1 MKRDLKQRYLAAVF
15 LSAFVMLIS
24 VPQIARAAV
33 EYPRFMELKHAIT
46 LAEPW
51 WINALTIVDRDA
63 NDARWISEDE
73 DNKVGPDI
81 YIDGHLICSPW
92 WELCWTNL
100 SDKNEGLLW
109 QCAKNDGWWGEGW
122 DDEVP
127 TAFSKTINGVTYT
140 VRFWNPTNNNTSK
153 KMYVGVAV
161 HIDKVAAG
169 STHTIEVRGYWGTST
184 SDTVYKKVSNPIVY
198 NASGFTSLFPENDI
212 LTERENADY
221 ITINGYLN
229 SSYTTNIRTVSGD
242 ASKNYD
248 GKYYSAAEGKTLTS
262 SDFSISAEYNDLS
275 DTNYGYHSIWFQRSI
290 EFDAVDDEDTHGK
303 TITWPKTTVYKWT
316 KYDNLPD
323 FVKCYGTPKLK
334 ATPDMWNKQITVSW
348 EANVEDDHSAAGT
361 WTVNR
366 YPKGNSGQRTAI
378 AENLEYDT
386 SKRTYEF
393 IDTGADYDTDYTYE
407 VVFMPNRGKT
417 GVNKIRS
424 QRLTETV
431 DACISRSF
439 SISTPTIQNG
449 FDYINLSWTSQQFGA
464 SGDYVFNV
472 MRTDSTDA
480 NDNPVAWE
488 KIGTVNVPS
497 TSTTSFSYKDTEV
510 PNALTTYYYKV
521 TTTVAGKDFESG
533 YASGKTT
540 ATTLITGLSATK
552 GDYNGVVK
560 ISWDVKQVGTTSTSF
575 LLKRREKGGNGT
587 WVVVYKTSG
596 TEATYFYEDNTA
608 LPGKYYD
615 YRVEIA
621 SDGSFVADEGFCR
634 ATGVVS
640 GRISYGTGTAVS
652 DTRVDLKL
660 NDEGNSGQFYAMH
673 TKGLS
678 GGIRTDSS
686 FSSKVT
692 ETFKGKAYTVQ
703 MYVCPDK
710 DQDYTVF
717 FDLGSSK
724 MKFLT
729 REGTN
734 HKTVLKLGSGPVFQN
749 MPLPANEYTSLTL
762 SVDTNQNATLTAIYA
777 SGKVVEQTF
786 TAPNDFSNTGI
797 CFGGVYNA
805 TANDSTKEGFSG
817 YVDEM
822 RVFAGKALTREEILK
837 NYNHT
842 LSGSED
848 GLFIYWPADEGIDGQ
863 TMVYDYSKTGGVA
876 NGNHGVIGQGVT
888 PVCDTLSIPKSN
900 QLGLFALSDEVG
912 NYVIRGVPFSGDGT
926 NYMVVPSKGAHE
938 FSPVY
943 LTRYVSASSLVH
955 SGVDFTDASS
965 FPVSGKVHYYGTEYP
980 VEGCNLYVDGD
991 ICSKDGEIITTD
1003 AEGKFTIS
1011 VPIGKHYI
1019 EIKKDGHT
1027 FAGGGRYPEDP
1038 KRIGETEEFKEA
1050 MTGLAFFDSTLVN
1063 FSGRVVGGDIE
1074 GNKPIGFGKSVN
1086 NIGQAQIVLTPTN
1099 DKYSLNIVEIKK
1111 DGVVYTE
1118 VNDSSLQCPPGNEK
1132 IKSEAYR
1139 GGGDNS
1145 KNIYIRTDK
1154 ATGEFSAMVPPLQY
1168 KISPITIAKGG
1179 MKITTDNMTINMSNP
1194 QTQVSDTL
1202 TLDDGTSQVYTY
1214 NFGLRQTY
1222 HSSPMFSVV
1231 QKDHDDGAFGVKS
1244 YTFAENGD
1252 SITVTPYTIAENG
1265 KVNYTYGGAIFE
1277 SENKYT
1283 FNIRGYEYYENKD
1296 GYEETPTH
1304 YQNEVPLEDMKVTI
1318 SNQLS
1323 SEQVVYA
1330 SDHEGAGTVVEGTT
1344 QSIEVELDSTGCA
1357 TYVWKAGLPN
1367 ITSPYTRSLDM
1378 SYEIDNNYY
1387 TWGPLPGIILGSL
1400 SSGNNFVTSGPD
1412 LIQMILRDPPGT
1424 NSFASWTKGS
1434 VTSTTKSKGDVWD
1447 SETELTVETH
1457 LSPAITTSVG
1467 FGVAL
1472 LNTIEA
1478 YDDVTVGANVRV
1490 EGESADTWSTT
1501 FSAMETVSTSD
1512 QPEYVGA
1519 NGDVFMGISNNIL
1532 YGIATNLG
1540 FHREGDAINLNTKEV
1555 WTTGL
1560 QFTTSFRYTAW
1571 HIENVLIPNLRSMR
1585 DNLLQTVESSEYESA
1600 VGTATMKSPKYI
1612 TMLSPDDPK
1621 FGSDNHDTTVWG
1633 DNATA
1638 GPSSTG
1644 KSYKMIVPVNNT
1656 DSIKVYT
1663 DSVLWCNNQI
1673 QIWENALAVNEEQK
1687 VTVYKDREKYL
1698 DKNYSFDAGT
1708 TINETQTTES
1718 SEGSTYDCTVV
1729 GSAVIGNTAG
1739 ATINKVGLVVEA
1751 STRTGGGTHVQTE
1764 STTTDV
1770 AEFAYTLADADA
1782 ADAITVD
1789 VYKYG
1794 NYGPIF
1800 RTRGGQTSGPY
1811 EGKVETKYYNPGTTI
1826 MEATM
1831 QIEKPVIDV
1840 ESAILSDIPSGSAAN
1855 FTLNMSNQ
1863 SETGDDVYYKL
1874 LLIDDSASS
1883 SAKISINGMPLTE
1896 SRIIKIPAGETVT
1909 KVLQLSQTD
1918 LSVLDFNNIG
1928 IVLASQTQYDATTTW
1943 EQIADTAYITAHF
1956 VPSSSPVTMALDH
1969 TTLNSSVGSDLNIS
1983 FSQFDRT
1990 YRNLKAFRIQY
2001 KKQGNTDWTTVR
2013 EYVLNVSDTTGH
2025 NQLLPETGSTV
2036 AYLLPMESYSDG
2048 NYTFRVLSVTRG
2060 TQGEVTRS
2068 SNEIALVKDMQKPVP
2083 LGQPSP
2089 ADGILSV
2096 GDDISITFN
2105 ESILGSELT
2114 DGNFLVTGV
2123 LNGSEVDHG
2132 TALRMSNTDVAAT
2145 TEADISLADKDFSI
2159 DVWVRATGPGTL
2171 LEHGNATSKFT
2182 VSVDENYRLVV
2193 GLGSQTYTSDG
2204 YMPSDEWAF
2213 LSLSYDVQASG
2224 ALLNAAV
2231 SHGQY
2236 TTTLFSNTRV
2246 PAYEGSGKLAVGC
2259 KMQGAIHELA
2269 LWDEAHDMSSAL
2281 LSRSKTKNP
2290 STAHLVGYWKM
2301 GEGEGTTI
2309 TDYARNRHMHMA
2321 DATWYLD
2328 NENKAVALDGTSHLD
2343 IHTAE
2348 ISPLST
2354 DNCAIELWMRADK
2367 QQGETQLFISGE
2379 VSLWMTADGMLRLT
2393 SAGNTYDA
2401 GTESILDNAWHHV
2414 ALNILRTGNAAV
2426 YVDGVR
2432 TFATSASN
2440 IGQTGSSV
2448 LTIGARRINNDGII
2462 TYDRALKGEIDEVR
2476 LWNATLNADIIK
2488 QRSHQRLTGTEDG
2501 LVAYYPFET
2510 KTVNSGQVVTKSTPD
2525 DICGSGHY
2533 AAYGTALTYTDE
2545 APALRAKPTETNV
2558 PFTYT
2563 ASDNTIVIDIDA
2575 DAATIEGCTLHF
2587 TVKNVSD
2594 NNGNK
2599 SSAITWSAFVSQCE
2613 LAWAEPTVSTV
2624 KHVADEATISATI
2637 VNNGGQQ
2644 QMWTLAGMPSW
2655 LVADATGG
2663 TTEALEQTPVTF
2675 TVSKSAPI
2683 GKHELTLYLTG
2694 NESLVTPLEIT
2705 VTVKGDEPDWSID
2718 PQLYDGTMNLIGSLS
2733 IQGVPSG
2740 DSDDIVAAFVGNEC
2754 RGTAHPVYNS
2764 RYDTYFVMMD
2774 IYGKTD
2780 DDGSPITFR
2789 VYDASTGI
2797 VYTDI
2802 RTSEETV
2809 YGFNQFAGKYSSPVI
2824 LEASGTMEQILNL
2837 GAGWNW
2843 TSLYVVP
2850 DDVAATSVYASVIPS
2865 GDIVKSKNAF
2875 ITSDGAQWHG
2885 NDFDV
2890 EAQSMFKV
2898 HMQETKTLT
2907 VTGRYPAGNERI
2919 ITVEPG
2925 WNWIGYN
2932 NTFTISVADAFAP
2945 LDPQDGDIVKG
2956 QTGFAMYDG
2965 YEWNGS
2971 LQALAPG
2978 SGYMLYSTT
2987 GETRTMAYPTYSSS
3001 ESANSAKF
3009 FRSQEAQ
3016 LHTFTPVDHHLYSGN
3031 MCVVARV
3038 TYNGIP
3044 CANTEVGVFAQDGEC
3059 RTAEVTD
3066 ADGYAYFTIPGDA
3079 TCQLKFYIDHESGV
3093 LTTPL
3098 LLTYATDAV
3107 YGTYAT
3113 PFEVE
3118 FDSGSPTAIG
3128 FVSADSSE
3136 NRWYD
3141 LNGYEYNSRP
3151 SVPGIYILCTTNSAT
3166 GKTVTRKVV
3175 VK

>member
-1 MKRDLKQRYLAAVF
+1 MAAVF
-15 LSAFVMLIS
+15 LSAFAMLIS
-24 VPQIARAAV
+24 VPQIARAALT
-33 EYPRFMELKHAIT
+33 YPNFMDLKHPVT

-51 WINALTIVDRDA
+51 WINALSIVDRAAD
-63 NDARWISEDE
+63 DARWCVAGE
-73 DNKVGPDI
+73 DNKVAPEI
-81 YIDGHLICSPW
+81 YIDGILICSPTK
-92 WELCWTNL
+92 ELCWDDEGNRGDVGDL
-100 SDKNEGLLW
+100 EDECSDE
-109 QCAKNDGWWGEGW
+109 DGWWGS
-122 DDEVP
+122 DY
-127 TAFSKTINGVTYT
+127 SKTVNGVTYT
-140 VRFWNPTNNNTSK
+140 IRFWNPIYNKTSK

-169 STHTIEVRGYWGTST
+169 SSHTIQVKGYWGTSA
-184 SDTVYKKVSNPIVY
+184 SNSVYKTVTNWLVY
-198 NASGFTSLFPENDI
+198 NASDFTSLFPEDG
-212 LTERENADY
+212 
-221 ITINGYLN
+221 ITARRTDANIINFDGKLN
-229 SSYTTNIRTVSGD
+229 SSYTTYVRTTD
-242 ASKNYD
+242 KADNNND
-248 GKYYSAAEGKTLTS
+248 GKYYSNGNKHFTQST
-262 SDFSISAEYNDLS
+262 FSFSANYNDLS
-275 DTNYGYHSIWFQRSI
+275 DTNYGYHSFWFQRSI
-290 EFDAVDDEDTHGK
+290 EFDAVSVKDKHGTTK
-303 TITWPKTTVYKWT
+303 TWPKTTIYKWT

-334 ATPDMWNKQITVSW
+334 ATPDMWNKKITISW
-348 EANVEDDHSAAGT
+348 EANEEDSHCKEGT
-361 WTVNR
+361 WSVYR
-366 YPKGNSGQRTAI
+366 YPKGKSSQRKAI
-378 AENLEYDT
+378 AENLGYDT
-386 SKRTYEF
+386 SQFTDGDGNTIPE
-393 IDTGADYDTDYTYE
+393 YDSLYTYE
-407 VVFMPNRGKT
+407 VAFIPTNAA
-417 GVNKIRS
+417 NNYRS
-424 QRLTETV
+424 QRLTEAV

-439 SISTPTIQNG
+439 TISTPTIQNG
-449 FDYINLSWTSQQFGA
+449 DDYINLSWTSQQFGA

-472 MRTDSTDA
+472 MRTDATDA
-480 NDNPVAWE
+480 KGNPIKWE
-488 KIGTVNVPS
+488 KIGEVKVSS
-497 TSTTSFSYKDTEV
+497 TNATSFSYKDTQV

-521 TTTVAGKDFESG
+521 ITTVAGKDFESG

-540 ATTLITGLSATK
+540 ASTLITSLSATK

-575 LLKRREKGGNGT
+575 LLKRKEKGGNGS
-587 WVVVYKTSG
+587 WAVIYKTSG
-596 TEATYFYEDNTA
+596 TEATYFYDDNTA

-615 YRVEIA
+615 YCAEIA
-621 SDGSFVADEGFCR
+621 SDGSFVTDEGFCR

-652 DTRVDLKL
+652 DTRIDLKL

-673 TKGLS
+673 TQGLS
-678 GGIRTDSS
+678 GGIRTNSD
-686 FSSKVT
+686 FSSKVSQ
-692 ETFKGKAYTVQ
+692 TFKNKAYTVQ
-703 MYVCPDK
+703 MYVCPDR
-710 DQDYTVF
+710 DQDFTVF
-717 FDLGSSK
+717 FDLGSK
-724 MKFLT
+724 LKFLT
-729 REGTN
+729 RNGTN
-734 HKTVLKLGSGPVFQN
+734 HTTVLKLSTGPVFQD

-762 SVDTNQNATLTAIYA
+762 SVDANRKATLTAIYA

-786 TAPNDFSNTGI
+786 TAPNDYSNTGI

-805 TANDSTKEGFSG
+805 TGNDSTKAFSG

-848 GLFIYWPADEGIDGQ
+848 GLFIYWPADEGIDEQ

-876 NGNHGVIGQGVT
+876 NGNHGLVGQGVT

-938 FSPVY
+938 FSPTY

-955 SGVDFTDASS
+955 SGVDFTDDSS
-965 FPVSGKVHYYGTEYP
+965 FPVSGTVHYYGTNYP
-980 VEGCNLYVDGD
+980 VKGCNLYVDGD

-1003 AEGKFTIS
+1003 DDGEFTIS
-1011 VPIGKHYI
+1011 IPIGKHYI

-1038 KRIGETEEFKEA
+1038 KGLGETEEFKEA

-1086 NIGQAQIVLTPTN
+1086 NIGRAQIVLTPTEER
-1099 DKYSLNIVEIKK
+1099 YSLNMVEVKN
-1111 DGVVYTE
+1111 GAVVNTV
-1118 VNDSSLQCPPGNEK
+1118 VNGDSLLCRSGNAQ

-1139 GGGDNS
+1139 GGGENNS
-1145 KNIYIRTDK
+1145 NKIYIRTDK
-1154 ATGEFSAMVPPLQY
+1154 ATGEFSAMIPPLNY
-1168 KISPITIAKGG
+1168 KVSPITIVKGG
-1179 MKITTDNMTINMSNP
+1179 MKITTDNMSIDMSNP

-1222 HSSPMFSVV
+1222 HSSPVFSVV
-1231 QKDHDDGAFGVKS
+1231 QDDHDDGAFGVKS
-1244 YTFAENGD
+1244 YTFADDGD
-1252 SITVTPYTIAENG
+1252 SITVTPYTVDQDG
-1265 KVNYTYGGAIFE
+1265 TVNYTYGGAIFE
-1277 SENKYT
+1277 SEENYT
-1283 FNIRGYEYYENKD
+1283 FNIRGYEYYVNND
-1296 GYEETPTH
+1296 GYAETPTH
-1304 YQNEVPLEDMKVTI
+1304 YQNEVPLEGLKVTI

-1330 SDHEGAGTVVEGTT
+1330 SDHVGAGTVVEGTT
-1344 QSIEVELDSTGCA
+1344 QTIDVELDSTGCA

-1367 ITSPYTRSLDM
+1367 ITSPFTRSLDM

-1387 TWGPLPGIILGSL
+1387 TWDALPGIILGSL

-1412 LIQMILRDPPGT
+1412 LIQMILRDPPGS
-1424 NSFASWTKGS
+1424 NSFASWTNGS
-1434 VTSTTKSKGDVWD
+1434 VTSTTKSSGDVWD
-1447 SETELTVETH
+1447 SETQASVETH

-1478 YDDVTVGANVRV
+1478 YDDASVGVNVRV
-1490 EGESADTWSTT
+1490 EGETADTWSTT
-1501 FSAMETVSTSD
+1501 FSTMETVSTSD
-1512 QPEYVGA
+1512 QPDYVGA
-1519 NGDVFMGISNNIL
+1519 NGDVFMGTSNNIL

-1540 FHREGDAINLNTKEV
+1540 FHRDGDDISLDTKEV

-1571 HIENVLIPNLRSMR
+1571 HIENILIPNLRSMR
-1585 DNLLQTVESSEYESA
+1585 DNMLQTVSAAEYKSA
-1600 VGTATMKSPKYI
+1600 VGTESMTSPKYI
-1612 TMLSPDDPK
+1612 TTLFPDNPK

-1633 DNATA
+1633 DSAATS
-1638 GPSSTG
+1638 PSSIG
-1644 KSYKMIVPVNNT
+1644 NSYKMIVPVNSS

-1673 QIWENALAVNEEQK
+1673 QIWENALALNEEQK

-1729 GSAVIGNTAG
+1729 GSAVIGNKVG
-1739 ATINKVGLVVEA
+1739 ATINKVGIILEA
-1751 STRTGGGTHVQTE
+1751 TTTTGGGTHVQTE

-1770 AEFAYTLADADA
+1770 AEFAYTLADGDA

-1794 NYGPIF
+1794 NFGPIF

-1811 EGKVETKYYNPGTTI
+1811 EGEVKTKYYHPGTTI

-1840 ESAILSDIPSGSAAN
+1840 ESAIISDIPSGSAAN

-1874 LLIDDSASS
+1874 LLIDDAASS
-1883 SAKISINGMPLTE
+1883 SAKITINGMPLTE

-1909 KVLQLSQTD
+1909 KVLQLYQTD
-1918 LSVLDFNNIG
+1918 LSVLDFNNVG
-1928 IVLASQTQYDATTTW
+1928 IVLASQTQYDGTGTLD
-1943 EQIADTAYITAHF
+1943 QIADTVYITAHF

-1969 TTLNSSVGSDLNIS
+1969 TTLNSSVGSDLNVS

-2001 KKQGNTDWTTVR
+2001 KKQGSTDWTTVR
-2013 EYVLNVSDTTGH
+2013 EYVLNVSDTTGN

-2171 LEHGNATSKFT
+2171 LEHGNGSTKFT

-2193 GLGSQTYTSDG
+2193 GLGSQTYTSDVS
-2204 YMPSDEWAF
+2204 MPSDEWAF
-2213 LSLSYDVQASG
+2213 LSLSYDVQSSG

-2231 SHGQY
+2231 SYDKY
-2236 TTTLFSNTRV
+2236 TTTLFSNSRV
-2246 PAYEGSGKLAVGC
+2246 PAYEGKGKLAVGR

-2301 GEGEGTTI
+2301 SEGEGTTI

-2328 NENKAVALDGTSHLD
+2328 NENKAVELDGTSHLD

-2348 ISPLST
+2348 ISPLSA

-2367 QQGETQLFISGE
+2367 QQGETQLFTSGE

-2393 SAGNTYDA
+2393 SADNTYDA

-2448 LTIGARRINNDGII
+2448 LTIGARRTNNDGIV

-2510 KTVNSGQVVTKSTPD
+2510 KTVDGHRQVVTTSTAD
-2525 DICGSGHY
+2525 DICGSGHS
-2533 AAYGTALTYTDE
+2533 ATYGTALVFTDE
-2545 APALRAKPTETNV
+2545 APALRTKPTETNV
-2558 PFTYT
+2558 PFKYT
-2563 ASDNTIVIDIDA
+2563 ASDKAIVIDIDA

-2613 LAWAEPTVSTV
+2613 LAWAESTLSTV
-2624 KHVADEATISATI
+2624 KHVADEATMSATI

-2644 QMWTLAGMPSW
+2644 QMWTLTGMPSW
-2655 LVADATGG
+2655 LVASATGG

-2694 NESLVTPLEIT
+2694 NESLVTPLEMT

-2718 PQLYDGTMNLIGSLS
+2718 PKLYDGTMNLIGSLS

-2740 DSDDIVAAFVGNEC
+2740 DPDDIVAAFVGNEC

-2797 VYTDI
+2797 VYSDI
-2802 RTSEETV
+2802 RTSEETA
-2809 YGFNQFAGKYSSPVI
+2809 YGFNQFVGKYASPVL

-2850 DDVAATSVYASVIPS
+2850 DDVAATSVYAAVISS

-2875 ITSDGAQWHG
+2875 IMSDGAQWHG

-2898 HMQETKTLT
+2898 HMQEAKALT

-3001 ESANSAKF
+3001 ESTYGAKL

-3044 CANTEVGVFAQDGEC
+3044 CANTEVGVFDQDGEC

-3079 TCQLKFYIDHESGV
+3079 SCQLKFYIDHERGV

-3118 FDSGSPTAIG
+3118 FDSSSPTAIG

-3141 LNGYEYNSRP
+3141 INGYEYNSRP
-3151 SVPGIYILCTTNSAT
+3151 TLPGIYILCATNSAT